1 VISGTGR
8 TVAKLAIA
16 VGRIKRLNICEPVSK
31 PIDFA
36 LLKEILARIKGSV
49 GA

>member
-1 VISGTGR
+1 VISGAGR